1 MLLPRRNDPPSM
13 ELELGT
19 GNRATITDW
28 AFPAR
33 KGRECGERWQEGHLS
48 PGQQP
53 CWGVGGDREGRWG
66 SQRTGNGGKNQYD
79 TASQDWDTRASS
91 KRRKAKR
98 IKSRGIQSP
107 AI

>member
-1 MLLPRRNDPPSM
+1 M

-19 GNRATITDW
+19 GDRATITDW

-33 KGRECGERWQEGHLS
+33 KGKEYGEKWQEGHLS

-53 CWGVGGDREGRWG
+53 CWGVGEVTGKEDGAVRELGVEE
-66 SQRTGNGGKNQYD
+66 RTSMTQG
-79 TASQDWDTRASS
+79 WETRASS

-98 IKSRGIQSP
+98 IQTDKTPWNSIPSNLEK
-107 AI
+107 